1 MRRLLARAALSVAV
15 LGLLGGC
22 ATAGKDAVEQGTE
35 FTFVSPGGQTRI
47 FYPEAERQ
55 KLTKLSGDS
64 LLEEGKRIGLSD
76 YEGKVVVVN
85 LWGSWCGPCR
95 AEADDLQAVQDKMG
109 PQGVQVLGVDV
120 RDSRSAA
127 ADFHRDRSLTYP
139 SIFDPSGRSLL
150 SLKNYPRSAVPS
162 TIILDRQ
169 HRVAAVFLT
178 EMLESELLP
187 EVQKVAA
194 EPAA

>member
-1 MRRLLARAALSVAV
+1 MRRLLTRAALSVAA
-15 LGLLGGC
+15 LSLIGGC
-22 ATAGKDAVEQGTE
+22 ATAGTDAVEQGSE

-55 KLTKLSGDS
+55 RLTGLHGDS
-64 LLEEGKRIGLSD
+64 LLEEGKRIGLED
-76 YEGKVVVVN
+76 FQGQVVVVN

-95 AEADDLQAVQDKMG
+95 AEADDLQAVQDKAG
-109 PQGVQVLGVDV
+109 PQGVRVLGIDV

-127 ADFHRDRSLTYP
+127 MDFHRDRGLTYP

-150 SLKNYPRSAVPS
+150 ALKNYPRSAVPS

-187 EVQKVAA
+187 EVRKVAA